1 AGDAVQG
8 DDGAALGV
16 PVADLI
22 ERRSRPSDVRR
33 GANGGLRAR
42 RRAGVGGDAEAAV
55 DGVPDAERLL
65 VLLVAAQED
74 EAEQARGEDHDRHAV
89 FAAGDLDVYRL
100 VVLGVSR

>member
-1 AGDAVQG
+1 Q
-8 DDGAALGV
+8 GAALGV

-42 RRAGVGGDAEAAV
+42 RRAGVGGEAEAAV

-65 VLLVAAQED
+65 VMLVRGHDEEGQEAAGE
-74 EAEQARGEDHDRHAV
+74 EHVRGGV
-89 FAAGDLDVYRL
+89 FAAGDLEVYRL